1 MTPSR
6 PAAPA
11 APAERHGRAGARH
24 AGSGR
29 VRLHPVLRAVADA
42 LHVHHLCVSAKLTRL
57 TLAAD
62 ASVCVFVCLCDT
74 FVFDEIKY
82 KSEMSGAAPRDPSCL
97 TADSSSGGAG
107 TCWAFSWF
115 PASRLASAVCSA
127 RSGIQFRVASET
139 KWIYWV
145 DYQLGQS
152 VTGPDRVYF
161 FVQVVNTSP
170 NRFRYGSLALAACI
184 SCFPLLSP
192 NCI

>member
-42 LHVHHLCVSAKLTRL
+42 LHVHHLCVSAKLT
-57 TLAAD
+57 LAAD
-62 ASVCVFVCLCDT
+62 APVLCVSVFVCSVL
-74 FVFDEIKY
+74 FDEIKY
-82 KSEMSGAAPRDPSCL
+82 EREMGRAAPWGPSCL
-97 TADSSSGGAG
+97 TADSGSGGAG
-107 TCWAFSWF
+107 TYWAFSWF
-115 PASRLASAVCSA
+115 SASRLASAVCSA
-127 RSGIQFRVASET
+127 HSGIQNCVAAGT

-152 VTGPDRVYF
+152 VTGPDRV
-161 FVQVVNTSP
+161 
-170 NRFRYGSLALAACI
+170 
-184 SCFPLLSP
+184 
-192 NCI
+192 